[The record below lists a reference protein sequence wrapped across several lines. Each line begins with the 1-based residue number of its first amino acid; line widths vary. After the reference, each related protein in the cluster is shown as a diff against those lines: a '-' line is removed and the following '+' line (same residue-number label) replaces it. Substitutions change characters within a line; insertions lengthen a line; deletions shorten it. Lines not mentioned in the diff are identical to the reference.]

1 MQIATPWVH
10 AELVATQDLSP
21 TIRLFE
27 FTPREG
33 QVAAYEPG
41 SHINIAVEV
50 NGRADV
56 RSYSLVGLP
65 DRRSYRIAV
74 KKVDPSRGGSVAL
87 HELLPGTTVK
97 ITPPR
102 NHFPLQFDAGRYLLV
117 AGGIG
122 VTPMLGMA
130 QALVQRGADVRML
143 YAARNRSELV
153 FIRELETLLGDRL
166 QVFVSEEGR
175 RLDIPAVLATLPPRS
190 SGETDV
196 YFCGPARLLSDLRAA
211 WEAGGR
217 SPTALRFETFGSG
230 GLQVAE
236 SFWVKVPRLG
246 LEITVPQSQSMLDA
260 LEAAG
265 VEVMSECRRGECG
278 LCAVD
283 VVAVEGALDHR
294 DVFLSETQKREN
306 NRVCACVSRAVHGG
320 VVIDTSWRPE
330 Q

>member
-1 MQIATPWVH
+1 MQIATPWIQ
-10 AELVATQDLSP
+10 ADLVATRDLSP

-27 FTPREG
+27 IAPRDG
-33 QVAAYEPG
+33 QAAVYEPG

-65 DRRSYRIAV
+65 DRRCYRIAV
-74 KKVDPSRGGSVAL
+74 KKVEQSRGGSAAL
-87 HELLPGTTVK
+87 HKQLSGATVR
-97 ITPPR
+97 ITPPC
-102 NHFPLQFDAGRYLLV
+102 NHFSLQFDAGRYLLV

-122 VTPMLGMA
+122 ITPMLGMA
-130 QALVQRGADVRML
+130 QALLQRGADVRML
-143 YAARNRSELV
+143 YAARSRQELV

-166 QVFVSEEGR
+166 QVFVSDEGR
-175 RLDIPAVLATLPPRS
+175 RLDMPAALAALPAD
-190 SGETDV
+190 TDV
-196 YFCGPARLLSDLRAA
+196 YFCGPARLLSELRTA
-211 WEAGGR
+211 WTASGR

-230 GLQVAE
+230 GLQAAE

>member
-1 MQIATPWVH
+1 MQIATPWIQ
-10 AELVATQDLSP
+10 ADLIAMQDLSP

-50 NGRADV
+50 NGRPDV

-65 DRRSYRIAV
+65 NRRGYRIAV
-74 KKVDPSRGGSVAL
+74 KKVDPSRGGSAAL
-87 HELLPGTTVK
+87 HELLPGAAVK

-102 NHFPLQFDAGRYLLV
+102 NHFPLQFDSGRYLLI

-122 VTPMLGMA
+122 ITPLVGMA

-143 YAARNRSELV
+143 YAARSRHELV
-153 FIRELETLLGDRL
+153 FIHELEALLGDRL
-166 QVFVSEEGR
+166 QVFVSDEGR
-175 RLDIPAVLATLPPRS
+175 RLDLTAVLAALPAD
-190 SGETDV
+190 TDV
-196 YFCGPARLLSDLRAA
+196 YFCGPARLLSELRAV
-211 WEAGGR
+211 WTESGR
-217 SPTALRFETFGSG
+217 PQTSLRFETFGSG
-230 GLQVAE
+230 GLQASE

-283 VVAVEGALDHR
+283 VMAVEGTLDHR

-306 NRVCACVSRAVHGG
+306 HRVCACVSRAVHGG

>member
-1 MQIATPWVH
+1 MQIATPWIQ
-10 AELVATQDLSP
+10 AELTATQDLSP

-27 FTPREG
+27 FVPREG
-33 QVAAYEPG
+33 GAMAYEPG

-65 DRRSYRIAV
+65 DRRCYRIAV

-87 HELLPGTTVK
+87 HDLRPGATVR

-122 VTPMLGMA
+122 ITPMLGMA
-130 QALVQRGADVRML
+130 QALLQRGADVRML
-143 YAARNRSELV
+143 YAARSRRELV
-153 FIRELETLLGDRL
+153 FIHELEALLGDRL

-175 RLDIPAVLATLPPRS
+175 RLDMPAVLATLPA
-190 SGETDV
+190 ETDV

-211 WEAGGR
+211 WETVGR

-230 GLQVAE
+230 GLQAAE

-283 VVAVEGALDHR
+283 VVAVEGELDHR